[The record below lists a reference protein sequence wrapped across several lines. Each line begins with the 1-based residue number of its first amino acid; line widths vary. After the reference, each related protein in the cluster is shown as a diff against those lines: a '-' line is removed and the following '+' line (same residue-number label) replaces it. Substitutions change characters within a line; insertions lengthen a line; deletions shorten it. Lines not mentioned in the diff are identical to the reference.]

1 MPPSFDGGLDEGR
14 LHGPLGGEDTACGQ
28 LMRLVEGSGLP
39 TVSLRVIP
47 FGAGLHHGIMSG
59 PFVMLRF
66 PLNGNGQDTEPP
78 PVYVDGFNGDLYL
91 DRQHEVERYKTAFT
105 NIWESSL
112 VKNASQELNT
122 KVARELG
129 K

>member
-1 MPPSFDGGLDEGR
+1 LIEV
-14 LHGPLGGEDTACGQ
+14 GE
-28 LMRLVEGSGLP
+28 LP

-78 PVYVDGFNGDLYL
+78 TVSVDGFTGDLYL
-91 DRQHEVERYKTAFT
+91 DRPHEVEQYNTAFT

-112 VKNASQELNT
+112 DERASQELIT
-122 KVARELG
+122 QVTRELG